1 MQLSR
6 LGALGLLLAAAAF
19 TPMAMSAQPAAATE
33 HAHGHEEAGTA
44 TLRLD
49 NGRKWGTDAP
59 LRAGMTHIKE
69 LVAAQLPAAHAGRMS
84 AAQYAAL
91 AGKVEVEVGHIVANC
106 KLEPQ
111 ADAMLH
117 LLIAEIGAGTDAMK
131 GRTPGVRPEQGLARV
146 AAAYNDYGRFF
157 QHPGHQPIAV
167 GH

>member
-1 MQLSR
+1 MNASR
-6 LGALGLLLAAAAF
+6 LCSLGLLLAAAAF
-19 TPMAMSAQPAAATE
+19 TPVAMAAQPAAAE
-33 HAHGHEEAGTA
+33 ASHAHDEAGTA
-44 TLRLD
+44 ALRLD

-59 LRAGMTHIKE
+59 LRTGMTHIKE

-91 AGKVEVEVGHIVANC
+91 AGKVEVEVGQIVANC

-117 LLIAEIGAGTDAMK
+117 LVIAEIGAGTDAMK
-131 GRTPGVRPEQGLARV
+131 GKTPGVRPEQGLARV
-146 AAAYNDYGRFF
+146 ATAYNDYGRFF